1 MMDKLQEYIRK
12 EFERI
17 TGSGYVHVF
26 LMPEIEGI
34 GVVVPNLSD
43 HYQLWI
49 QTSGSDDD
57 AFVFYRS
64 DSPTTSLVIPL
75 MAEVE

>member
-1 MMDKLQEYIRK
+1 MEKLQEYIRK

-49 QTSGSDDD
+49 QASGSDDE
-57 AFVFYRS
+57 AFVFHRS
-64 DSPTTSLVIPL
+64 DSQIYTIVIPL